1 MAIGVQTGDVL
12 EFVCKGYFDN
22 AQEVINVYHYSV
34 AVEDDT
40 TLEQFAY
47 GLMIRLSQTLMPL
60 LAGVVVYTEIQAS
73 ILDENGHPTTGTNII
88 VPADRGT
95 GTASGEALPPYVTWT
110 FKLQRPDSSFRHGW
124 KRYSGVTEANQNK
137 GFPASGI
144 VSALNTH
151 ALMLAEEVSAWDYD
165 YDTEETDELTG
176 TGMTP
181 VIIQR
186 VYHSTPVLP
195 VNVGDVL
202 AASYNNIGTQNSRK
216 YGRGS

>member
-1 MAIGVQTGDVL
+1 MAIPVQTGDIL
-12 EFVCKGYFDN
+12 EFVCKGFYDN

-34 AVEDDT
+34 AVEDDS

-47 GLMIRLSQTLMPL
+47 GLMIRLSQTLLPIISS
-60 LAGVVVYTEIQAS
+60 AVVYTEIAAS
-73 ILDENGHPTTGTNII
+73 ILDENGQPTTGVNII

-95 GTASGEALPPYVTWT
+95 GTASGDVLPPYVTWT

-124 KRYSGVTEANQNK
+124 KRYAGVTETNQNK

-144 VSALNTH
+144 ISALNTH
-151 ALMLAEEVSAWDYD
+151 ALMLAEELTAWDYD
-165 YDTEETDELTG
+165 YDEDEATELAG

-186 VYHSTPVLP
+186 VINSTPVLP
-195 VNVGDVL
+195 VNIGDVA
-202 AASYNNIGTQNSRK
+202 AASFNNIGTQDSRK